1 MKTSVG
7 HVWTEPSS
15 SAQNAD
21 STAVGIHLAVIK
33 YFYFLSNL
41 IGACASVMYP
51 AQKSSFKLVE

>member
-7 HVWTEPSS
+7 HVWTEPS

-51 AQKSSFKLVE
+51 AQKSSLKLVE